1 MLDKEWGL
9 KSRLHDD
16 PVQAKV
22 AREQWLPALSKQAE
36 RDHEMSRATA
46 IAKATEYFDS
56 GTLEAELA
64 SLVRYQSESQNSKQK
79 DILSRYLLEAIKPRL
94 LQMGFECTYHEN
106 PVGEGAGGPFLIG
119 IRIEDPDLP
128 TVLTYG
134 HGDVTWGQDTEWE
147 EGLHPFELT
156 ERGDRF
162 YGRGTADNKVQHLV
176 NIAALETVLAMRGRL
191 GFNVK
196 IVMETSEEIGSPG
209 LAEMMELHR
218 EALRAD
224 VLIASDGPRL
234 SADRPTMFMGAR
246 GGLNFDLL
254 VDLRTGAHH
263 SGNWGGLLADP
274 AILLAHAIACITDAR
289 GQLQIP
295 EWRPTSLTPKIS
307 AALRD
312 LPVGTNQEPTVDLD
326 WGEKDLTPA
335 ERAYG
340 WNSFAVLAMKSGVP
354 EAPVNAISA
363 SARACCQ
370 LRYVVGTEIEQVLP
384 ALRRHLDAHGFEKVQ
399 IIAGEQGRFNAT
411 RLDPDHPWVS
421 YVKASL
427 TKTTGKEP
435 HVLPNL
441 AGSLPNDCFADI
453 LGLPTIWI
461 PHSYLGCNQHAPNE
475 HVLKSVCREA
485 MEVMAG
491 LFWDIGTNT
500 PTRPN
505 Q

>member
-1 MLDKEWGL
+1 
-9 KSRLHDD
+9 
-16 PVQAKV
+16 
-22 AREQWLPALSKQAE
+22 
-36 RDHEMSRATA
+36 MSRTNA
-46 IAKATEYFDS
+46 IEKAADYFES
-56 GTLEAELA
+56 GLLQTELA
-64 SLVRYQSESQNSKQK
+64 DLVRYQSESQNPDQK
-79 DILSRYLLEAIKPRL
+79 DVLAQYLSEAIAPRL
-94 LQMGFECTYHEN
+94 AKMGFECTHHDN
-106 PVGEGAGGPFLIG
+106 PAGTGGPFLIG

-134 HGDVTWGQDTEWE
+134 HGDVIWGQHAQWDD
-147 EGLHPFELT
+147 GLPPFELT
-156 ERGDRF
+156 EVGDRL
-162 YGRGTADNKVQHLV
+162 YGRGAADNKVQHLI
-176 NIAALETVLAMRGRL
+176 NIAALETVLATRGML

-196 IVMETSEEIGSPG
+196 IVMEMSEEIGSPG
-209 LAEMMELHR
+209 LAKMMELYR
-218 EALRAD
+218 DTLAAN

-234 SADRPTMFMGAR
+234 SAEQPTMFMGSR
-246 GGLNFDLL
+246 GGLMFDLT
-254 VDLRTGAHH
+254 VDLREGAHH

-274 AILLAHAIACITDAR
+274 AIILAHAIASITDAR

-295 EWRPTSLTPKIS
+295 EWRPNSLTPKIS

-312 LPVGTNQEPTVDLD
+312 LPVGTNAEPTVDLD

-363 SARACCQ
+363 SAWACCQ
-370 LRYVVGTEIEQVLP
+370 LRYVVGTDIDEVLP
-384 ALRRHLDAHGFEKVQ
+384 ALRRHLDTHGFEKVD
-399 IIAGEQGRFNAT
+399 IIPDERGYFKAT
-411 RLDPDHPWVS
+411 RLDPDHPWVT

-427 TKTTGKEP
+427 KKTTGKEP

-475 HVLKSVCREA
+475 HVLKPICREA
-485 MEVMAG
+485 MQVMAG
-491 LFWDIGTNT
+491 LFWDIGTGT
-500 PTRPN
+500 PET
-505 Q
+505 